1 MPEAPYLPNEEQR
14 LAAVQKSQML
24 GTPAEERFDKIT
36 RLARRIFNV
45 PLAVIDILG
54 AKVAWVKSAQ
64 GVSVVMGVRKDSYCH
79 HTILDEEIC
88 VTFDARK
95 DPRFFDSIYTD
106 TWVFYAGVPIH
117 FEGERIGVFCI
128 GDNKPRRLSLKQQE
142 TLRDLASL
150 VEQEL
155 NFHALSE
162 AQVKLAQQNEEL
174 ERKSRIDPLTH
185 SWNRAAIFDILAM
198 ELRNIQNNFLAILM
212 IDIDCFKEVNDTY
225 GHPAGDEVLNIIV
238 EKIRAVLRP
247 KDALGRYGGDEFLA
261 VLANIELNDAL
272 RIGQQICDEV
282 AGAPISFNGGSIHV
296 TCSIG
301 CAISANLED
310 INLLIKHADEALY
323 QAKGAGRGNIG
334 F

>member
-14 LAAVQKSQML
+14 LAAVQKSQMF

-36 RLARRIFNV
+36 RLARKLFNV

-54 AKVAWVKSAQ
+54 AKVSWIKSSQ
-64 GVSVVMGVRKDSYCH
+64 GLKAVMGIRKDSYCH
-79 HTILDEEIC
+79 HTILDDEIC

-95 DPRFFDSIYTD
+95 DPRFFDSAYTD

-117 FEGERIGVFCI
+117 FEGERIGVFCV
-128 GDNKPRRLSLKQQE
+128 GDTKPRRFSLEQQE

-150 VEQEL
+150 VEREL
-155 NFHALSE
+155 NFHVLSE
-162 AQVKLAQQNEEL
+162 AQVRLAQQNEEL

-185 SWNRAAIFDILAM
+185 SWNRAAIFDIAAM
-198 ELRNIQNNFLAILM
+198 ELENIQDSFLAILM
-212 IDIDCFKEVNDTY
+212 IDVDCFKEVNDTY
-225 GHPAGDEVLNIIV
+225 GHQAGDLALHTMV
-238 EKIRAVLRP
+238 EKIRAILRP

-261 VLANIELNDAL
+261 VLADINLSEAL
-272 RIGQQICDEV
+272 RISQQICDEI
-282 AGAPISFNGGSIHV
+282 AATPISFDGSIIHL

-301 CAISANLED
+301 CAISTSLDD
-310 INLLIKHADEALY
+310 IYSLVKHADEALY
-323 QAKGAGRGNIG
+323 QAKEAGRGNVG

>member
-54 AKVAWVKSAQ
+54 AKVSWIKSAQ
-64 GVSVVMGVRKDSYCH
+64 GLKAVMGIRKDSYCH

-95 DPRFFDSIYTD
+95 DPRFFDSAYTD

-117 FEGERIGVFCI
+117 FEGERIGVFCV
-128 GDNKPRRLSLKQQE
+128 GDNKPRRFTLEQQE

-162 AQVKLAQQNEEL
+162 AQIRLAQQNEEL

-185 SWNRAAIFDILAM
+185 SWNRAAIFDIVTM
-198 ELRNIQNNFLAILM
+198 ELENIQDNCLAILM
-212 IDIDCFKEVNDTY
+212 IDVDCFKEVNDTY
-225 GHPAGDEVLNIIV
+225 GHQAGDQVLNSIV
-238 EKIRAVLRP
+238 EKIRAILRP

-261 VLANIELNDAL
+261 VLDDVDLNEAL
-272 RIGQQICDEV
+272 RISQHICDEI
-282 AGAPISFNGGSIHV
+282 AANPIPFDGSGIHV

-301 CAISANLED
+301 CAISTRLDD
-310 INLLIKHADEALY
+310 IDSLIKHADEALY
-323 QAKGAGRGNIG
+323 QAKGAGRGNVG